1 MMFDTPVT
9 LVGNVLTALEWRRT
23 TVTGTFVVTF
33 KVASTSRRFDK
44 ERGKWIDGASLRVRV
59 VCWRRLGENVS
70 VSVQLG
76 DPVVVH
82 GRLYSRDWTDDQG
95 TRRTSYELDA
105 IAVGHDLSRGVDK
118 FARRK
123 PAGATDMV
131 NDPAGAVAVGGE
143 LTEPMDDPGRPE
155 DLPPDNELFEEFD
168 SVVYDTTPIAPPRQ
182 AEEDPAD
189 EKPTK
194 EDPANEESPAA
205 AGV

>member
-1 MMFDTPVT
+1 MFDTPVT
-9 LVGNVLTALEWRRT
+9 VVGNVLTAPEWRRT
-23 TVTGTFVVTF
+23 TITGTFVVTF

-44 ERGKWIDGASLRVRV
+44 ERGVWVDGASLRVRV

-105 IAVGHDLSRGVDK
+105 ISIGRDLAKGVDK

-123 PAGATDMV
+123 AVGSTDMI
-131 NDPAGAVAVGGE
+131 NDPAGAVAAGGE
-143 LTEPMDDPGRPE
+143 LTEPVDDPGRPE
-155 DLPPDNELFEEFD
+155 DLPPDRELFDEFD
-168 SVVYDTTPIAPPRQ
+168 SAVYDTSPIAPR
-182 AEEDPAD
+182 PAD
-189 EKPTK
+189 EEPLA
-194 EDPANEESPAA
+194 P

>member
-1 MMFDTPVT
+1 MFDTPVT
-9 LVGNVLTALEWRRT
+9 VIGNVLTAPEWRRT

-44 ERGKWIDGASLRVRV
+44 ERGQWVDGDSLRVRV
-59 VCWRRLGENVS
+59 ICWRRLGENVS

-95 TRRTSYELDA
+95 NRRTSYELDA
-105 IAVGHDLSRGVDK
+105 IAVGHDLAKGVDK

-123 PAGATDMV
+123 PAGSTDMV
-131 NDPAGAVAVGGE
+131 DDPAGAVAAGGE
-143 LTEPMDDPGRPE
+143 LTEPVDHPGRPE
-155 DLPPDNELFEEFD
+155 DLQPDSELFEEFD
-168 SVVYDTTPIAPPRQ
+168 SAVYDTSPIPPR
-182 AEEDPAD
+182 PAD
-189 EKPTK
+189 EEPLA
-194 EDPANEESPAA
+194 P